1 MVEVSNRSQ
10 RNLASAYLKPT
21 LLTVGHAATCLLCF
35 LFIYIAGQTHLT
47 MTFDYV
53 IAGGGTAGLVI
64 ANRLTENPTVTVAVV
79 EPGPDMRDDPGVL
92 DLNLA
97 GVTYSPALDWNFNS
111 TAQPQLGDR
120 VIAHHAGKAL
130 GGTTVI
136 NGTHRGEAEHVSDS

>member
-1 MVEVSNRSQ
+1 M
-10 RNLASAYLKPT
+10 
-21 LLTVGHAATCLLCF
+21 LLNSVGLDHAAITRLLW
-35 LFIYIAGQTHLT
+35 LLSISIAGQTHLT
-47 MTFDYV
+47 MAFDYV
-53 IAGGGTAGLVI
+53 IAGGGTAGLVV
-64 ANRLTENPTVTVAVV
+64 ANRLTENPTITVAVI

-111 TAQPQLGDR
+111 TAQPQLSDR

-136 NGTHRGEAEHVSDS
+136 NGTHTGEAGDVFDS